1 LQLSVRIAS
10 ASPAGLEQLS
20 ARLAAPPRPGQLQ
33 VSSFRPGWNV
43 ETGLQE
49 LVSAEAL
56 QVLSA
61 SSLLAGDNR
70 PVAVETSARASASCG
85 VQVHFQPSLV
95 PDGRFRLRVEPQI
108 ASAAT
113 TRRIETEVVVGDGES
128 FLITG
133 LGLSS
138 VCGPERLFPEA
149 GSPAGRELVV
159 LVTAQLLRPA
169 DRQTRTAAVNVPR

>member
-1 LQLSVRIAS
+1 LN
-10 ASPAGLEQLS
+10 

-33 VSSFRPGWNV
+33 VSPFRPGWNV
-43 ETGLQE
+43 ETGVQE
-49 LVSAEAL
+49 MVSAEAL

-70 PVAVETSARASASCG
+70 PVALETSTRASASCG
-85 VQVHFQPSLV
+85 VQVHFQPSLL
-95 PDGRFRLRVEPQI
+95 PDGRVRLRVEPRI
-108 ASAAT
+108 TAPYASTVT

-133 LGLSS
+133 LGLSN

-149 GSPAGRELVV
+149 GSAAGRELVV
-159 LVTAQLLRPA
+159 LVTAQLVRPA
-169 DRQTRTAAVNVPR
+169 DRPTRTAAVTVPR